1 VQALKLPFRVE
12 LRGEPGAGLILEGE
26 RRLPAGLSFRLVA
39 SKLQPPPPRPGIV
52 ARRAL
57 VDRLLTSP
65 SAPII
70 CVVAPPGY
78 GKTTV
83 LAQWSERKG
92 PRVAWVSVDHRDN
105 DAMVLLTYLAGALD
119 RVEPIDPSLFRTLAG
134 PGVSV
139 LATVVPRFL
148 SAVAAMT
155 GAEAAAD
162 GVDVFSDEQAW
173 DVLADIPNDSAAALI
188 LIEHHWAVPLRD
200 AIARAGGFRLSDGFI
215 SPLDLVEIGLMEADE
230 AKNLHAMETAA
241 AVPTR

>member
-1 VQALKLPFRVE
+1 VENFGVEQCRHSSYPFRVE
-12 LRGEPGAGLILEGE
+12 LRGEPGAGQILEGE

-134 PGVSV
+134 PRGLGPGYRGAPVPVRGRSDDRASCLV
-139 LATVVPRFL
+139 LDHVEAL
-148 SAVAAMT
+148 ENQDCLDAVAELAVGLPT
-155 GAEAAAD
+155 GW
-162 GVDVFSDEQAW
+162 Q
-173 DVLADIPNDSAAALI
+173 LAGCP
-188 LIEHHWAVPLRD
+188 
-200 AIARAGGFRLSDGFI
+200 GGGCSRCCSWSCSG
-215 SPLDLVEIGLMEADE
+215 S
-230 AKNLHAMETAA
+230 
-241 AVPTR
+241 

>member
-1 VQALKLPFRVE
+1 VENFGVEQCRHSSYPFRVE

-119 RVEPIDPSLFRTLAG
+119 RVEPIDPTLFRTLAG

-155 GAEAAAD
+155 GPVALVLDHVEALENQDCLDAVAE
-162 GVDVFSDEQAW
+162 
-173 DVLADIPNDSAAALI
+173 LALGLPTGWQL
-188 LIEHHWAVPLRD
+188 
-200 AIARAGGFRLSDGFI
+200 AGCPGGGCSRCCSWSCSG
-215 SPLDLVEIGLMEADE
+215 S
-230 AKNLHAMETAA
+230 
-241 AVPTR
+241 